1 MIQMMIKAGIPAIK
15 APTSKIGKS
24 HRKNC
29 NIIAVKP
36 AIRAAIIPNMP
47 NVATQRMI
55 NINKIIDSL
64 LTGLVYS
71 FLTSLEIPRIIPV
84 IREVKSQIK
93 PAPHKAAPK
102 EQVQQVDKP
111 KHAVNLALIT
121 EVAAGSAALRV

>member
-47 NVATQRMI
+47 NAATQRMI

-64 LTGLVYS
+64 LTGLRLQ
-71 FLTSLEIPRIIPV
+71 FFN
-84 IREVKSQIK
+84 KSR
-93 PAPHKAAPK
+93 
-102 EQVQQVDKP
+102 
-111 KHAVNLALIT
+111 N
-121 EVAAGSAALRV
+121 SADNSRYKRG